1 MPDPQVEARSAGPRR
16 YTAEYKARVL
26 AEYETLD
33 KKGKGALLRR
43 EGLYSSLITTWRQ
56 QRDKGG
62 QAALAAPAG
71 RPRADPRDREIA
83 KLKAEKARLE
93 ADLAKAR
100 TVIEVQG
107 KTLRAARPVR
117 HGQRPGPERREHQMT
132 GATPAAVFDTARDQ
146 ALEEL
151 TPLVGR
157 VQACAALGVSRATY
171 YRHHRRSP
179 APARPRQERRRHPR
193 ALTPEEEI
201 RVLDVLHSPEFADM
215 APAEIYAILLDRG
228 VYLCSESTMY
238 RLLRRHG
245 EVRERRRQAVHP
257 PRTVPE
263 LLAEGP
269 NQVWS
274 WDITKLKGPVKGVY
288 YCLYTIIDIFSRYT
302 AGWMIAAHENKDL
315 AERFLSETIAK
326 YGIEPG
332 QLTIHSDRG
341 SPMVAQNV
349 AQRMAGLGVT
359 KSHSRPK
366 TSNDNPYSES
376 QYKTLKYRHDFPGRF
391 GSLED
396 ARAWCTRFFTWY
408 NEEHRHSGIGLH
420 TPYDIHFGLAE
431 QLREMRADIL
441 QAVYAKHPE
450 RFVRKPPEPPTL
462 PAAAWINKPAPDGP
476 LIPAQ
481 R

>member
-1 MPDPQVEARSAGPRR
+1 
-16 YTAEYKARVL
+16 
-26 AEYETLD
+26 
-33 KKGKGALLRR
+33 
-43 EGLYSSLITTWRQ
+43 
-56 QRDKGG
+56 
-62 QAALAAPAG
+62 
-71 RPRADPRDREIA
+71 
-83 KLKAEKARLE
+83 
-93 ADLAKAR
+93 
-100 TVIEVQG
+100 
-107 KTLRAARPVR
+107 
-117 HGQRPGPERREHQMT
+117 MT
-132 GATPAAVFDTARDQ
+132 GAQFAAVAFNAARNQ

-151 TPLVGR
+151 TGLVGR

-171 YRHHRRSP
+171 YRQHRRSP
-179 APARPRQERRRHPR
+179 APAKPRRERRRHPR
-193 ALTPEEEI
+193 ALAPEEEI

-215 APAEIYAILLDRG
+215 APAEIYAVLLDRG

-263 LLAEGP
+263 LVAEGP
-269 NQVWS
+269 NRVWS

-302 AGWMIAAHENKDL
+302 VGWMIAAHENKDL
-315 AERFLSETIAK
+315 AERFLSETITK

-332 QLTIHSDRG
+332 QLTIHSGRG
-341 SPMVAQNV
+341 SPMIAQNV
-349 AQRMAGLGVT
+349 AQMMAGLGVT

-376 QYKTLKYRHDFPGRF
+376 QYKTLKYRHDFPERF

-396 ARAWCTRFFTWY
+396 ARAWCTQFFTWY

-420 TPYDIHFGLAE
+420 TPYDVHFGLAE
-431 QLREMRADIL
+431 QLREMRADVL

-450 RFVRKPPEPPTL
+450 RFVRKPPEPPKV
-462 PAAAWINKPAPDGP
+462 PATAWINQPAPDGP